1 MERTTMSHS
10 SQRSTSE
17 LLKSLLGPRAAS
29 RLERI
34 DALGAL
40 RGLSV
45 SELRET
51 YGLAP
56 RAAL

>member
-1 MERTTMSHS
+1 MSHS